1 MFWEKY
7 KKVVWFSDALRNV
20 FVKKSKTYL
29 WWEKKEMNNVILM
42 LCWDKR
48 EKIGGKERIENNLNF
63 ELKREQHIYIIY
75 NHKQK

>member
-48 EKIGGKERIENNLNF
+48 EKIGGKERTENNLNW
-63 ELKREQHIYIIY
+63 RGNNIYT
-75 NHKQK
+75 